1 MCGQYDVARN
11 GFALLIKTNE
21 HVQPIVV
28 FVKFSNHR
36 PWRSSVIVRT
46 SCLLSSLPCSC
57 SFCESCKSIVI
68 EPTLLGSGKKKYLD
82 TKK

>member
-21 HVQPIVV
+21 HVQLIVV

-46 SCLLSSLPCSC
+46 SCLLSSLPVLVPFASHVKA
-57 SFCESCKSIVI
+57 SKHR
-68 EPTLLGSGKKKYLD
+68 D
-82 TKK
+82 